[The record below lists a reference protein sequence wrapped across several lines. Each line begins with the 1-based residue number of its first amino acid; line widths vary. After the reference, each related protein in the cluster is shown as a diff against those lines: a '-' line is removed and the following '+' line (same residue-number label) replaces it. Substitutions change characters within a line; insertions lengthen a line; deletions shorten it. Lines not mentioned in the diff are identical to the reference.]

1 MASFLENILNRTIT
15 YKGINNKITTF
26 KGLLPLYTIEI
37 KYDNIEE
44 KNVILNKIEKIKS
57 IFGIKI
63 LGFFQENEKIYIL
76 TETNQNIIE
85 DILEEKNEIIQEAI
99 IEGHSSP
106 IKKTEINNLF
116 SKEISMCKIHFNV
129 EKNNKIEK
137 GEGTGFFCRINHKD
151 IPFKLGLLT
160 NNHILNRNNIQI
172 GKEIIFDYYKEQNIS
187 KILEITSNRRVFTNE
202 ELDYTFI
209 EIMDSDKIFNINE
222 INRLLKIDQDIFLEG
237 KIPLYVNVDIFI
249 LQFPKGNELSFSVG
263 QIKRID
269 KKNMEYNAS
278 TYYGSSG
285 SPIIRRDNYSIIGLH
300 LGSKKDMEKAINKQE
315 SFKNNFGVT
324 ILAIINDLIVKMN
337 KKSPNSSLSF
347 NKNDNFSNLK
357 KYDKLGLLKY
367 KSKNCKLFT
376 LVNSMKCNFYF
387 SENFPKNVTSG
398 LDNRLGI
405 RLHNEMRDLKNYFY
419 EGFQIYGFINNILIG
434 ALEGPPSS
442 PYENGFFIF

>member
-1 MASFLENILNRTIT
+1 M
-15 YKGINNKITTF
+15 
-26 KGLLPLYTIEI
+26 
-37 KYDNIEE
+37 
-44 KNVILNKIEKIKS
+44 NKIEKIKS

-116 SKEISMCKIHFNV
+116 SKEISMCKIHFNI

-347 NKNDNFSNLK
+347 NKKDNFSNLK
-357 KYDKLGLLKY
+357 KCDKLDLLKY

-398 LDNRLGI
+398 LGYGLIKRLN
-405 RLHNEMRDLKNYFY
+405 NEMEDIKKIFMKAFKFMDL
-419 EGFQIYGFINNILIG
+419 
-434 ALEGPPSS
+434 
-442 PYENGFFIF
+442 

>member
-1 MASFLENILNRTIT
+1 M
-15 YKGINNKITTF
+15 
-26 KGLLPLYTIEI
+26 
-37 KYDNIEE
+37 
-44 KNVILNKIEKIKS
+44 
-57 IFGIKI
+57 
-63 LGFFQENEKIYIL
+63 
-76 TETNQNIIE
+76 
-85 DILEEKNEIIQEAI
+85 
-99 IEGHSSP
+99 
-106 IKKTEINNLF
+106 
-116 SKEISMCKIHFNV
+116 
-129 EKNNKIEK
+129 
-137 GEGTGFFCRINHKD
+137 
-151 IPFKLGLLT
+151 
-160 NNHILNRNNIQI
+160 
-172 GKEIIFDYYKEQNIS
+172 
-187 KILEITSNRRVFTNE
+187 EITSNRRVFTNE

-300 LGSKKDMEKAINKQE
+300 LGSKKDMEKTINEQE
-315 SFKNNFGVT
+315 CFKNNFGVT

-442 PYENGFFIF
+442 PYENGFFIFEIFLNDYPCYPMGGRPPQFIFKTKIFHPNIGELGFVSVDILKDQFSPLWTLTKIIMSVQSLLCAPNPYEFINGEAATLYKENRQKYEEKVKEFTKKYANFIDFQNNLSKYEKYGLKIEHLENKDYNII